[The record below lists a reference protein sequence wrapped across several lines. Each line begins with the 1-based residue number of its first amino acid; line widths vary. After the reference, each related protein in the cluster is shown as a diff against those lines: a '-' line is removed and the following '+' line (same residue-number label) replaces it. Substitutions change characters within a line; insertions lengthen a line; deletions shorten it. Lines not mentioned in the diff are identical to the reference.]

1 MDARFQGHDIITS
14 WAFTT
19 ILRSYKMTGDMI
31 KSGKILRS
39 YMPEDI
45 ISYKNFDFIGDR
57 INENISFMDSGK
69 KQLLKM
75 VKDVVSKDKK

>member
-1 MDARFQGHDIITS
+1 
-14 WAFTT
+14 
-19 ILRSYKMTGDMI
+19 
-31 KSGKILRS
+31 
-39 YMPEDI
+39 MPEDI
-45 ISYKNFDFIGDR
+45 ISYKNFDFIGNR